1 MKDILKNIFIGIALL
16 GILWASLAIVALAL
30 FAFIMGCTRLYFYV
44 HYPTDVLGGV
54 IIGVMAGALGYWLVK
69 KVQELKNA

>member
-30 FAFIMGCTRLYFYV
+30 FAFIIGNV
-44 HYPTDVLGGV
+44 AGGIVSIIVILG
-54 IIGVMAGALGYWLVK
+54 IWSLVAILIDNNK
-69 KVQELKNA
+69 EN

>member
-30 FAFIMGCTRLYFYV
+30 FAFIMGNIA
-44 HYPTDVLGGV
+44 GGIV
-54 IIGVMAGALGYWLVK
+54 SMILIFSIWILIAIIADNK
-69 KVQELKNA
+69 EKN